1 MLFPAISARMIDVW
15 QVIGLR
21 GTASDSYTVTDL
33 FVPREYSIARDDQA
47 ERRQPGALYCFP
59 SATSSR
65 PASPAS
71 RSRWRAHRSAP
82 SSPSRATRLRAV

>member
-1 MLFPAISARMIDVW
+1 MLFPAISARMIDIW

-59 SATSSR
+59 ISNLF
-65 PASPAS
+65 ASG
-71 RSRWRAHRSAP
+71 
-82 SSPSRATRLRAV
+82 SRATRLRAV